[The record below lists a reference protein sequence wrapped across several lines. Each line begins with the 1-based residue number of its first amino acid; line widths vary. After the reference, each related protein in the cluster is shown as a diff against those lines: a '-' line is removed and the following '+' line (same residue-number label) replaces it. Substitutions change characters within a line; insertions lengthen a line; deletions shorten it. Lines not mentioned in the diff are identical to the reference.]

1 MSKGINNY
9 RGRHHG
15 WKQTKA
21 EKKTKEKTGVSPI
34 QMMWMNYIV
43 KSRAFQKARNNYRA
57 MLNVRGKKAL
67 TGVKRQKVLDKFF
80 AVVY

>member
-15 WKQTKA
+15 WKQRKA
-21 EKKTKEKTGVSPI
+21 EKIRKVKTGVSPI

-43 KSRAFQKARNNYRA
+43 KSRQFQKTRNFFRA
-57 MLNVRGKKAL
+57 KLDVTGKKAL

-80 AVVY
+80 AVAY